1 MIGRITK
8 RNSVVGKLKMP
19 DKPILWETL
28 LPMTLRA
35 CQTGKHAELILVL
48 TTCNYGL
55 LVQVLIIRLT
65 KEFSPTKNYHN
76 VTASPPIGRSLVS
89 NVPASY
95 VDGMFGK
102 LSLSQL
108 PSLICRSQ
116 YTSYSLSLRSDPS
129 W

>member
-55 LVQVLIIRLT
+55 LDQVLIIRLT
-65 KEFSPTKNYHN
+65 NEFSPTKNYHN

-95 VDGMFGK
+95 VDGMF
-102 LSLSQL
+102 SLSQL